1 PVIVDGEPGD
11 ADRECFPPAL
21 RFEVGADG
29 RVTDTPSKML
39 AADARREGDGRD
51 VAVAKIV
58 ARLLGV
64 RTDGIFRRAERERR
78 QQLRRRNAIIAV
90 LASLSLVALASAYYW
105 RIAVRDSDAFAD
117 GLLDAANTI
126 VAKVTEVS
134 VDNINVEQSLFLLKP
149 SEDLLGQIGA
159 RGRATSA
166 KFKRRRASMLMAFAS
181 SYKRL
186 GQTGEQRQRAEEAR
200 ELLADLAK
208 IRPKDLAVQHDLAM
222 TNFEMAS
229 AFIGQG
235 QLGAALDACK
245 EAQAILSGVVRNAV

>member
-1 PVIVDGEPGD
+1 MLQPNTLRYRAFLSYSHTTAAWTNGLHRALEGFRIDRDLIGRETANGVIPATLRPIFRDRGDFTAGLTLADQTLAALDASAALIVVCSPAAAKSRNVNEEVRLFRARHPHRPIVPVIVDGEPGD

-64 RTDGIFRRAERERR
+64 RTDEIFRRAERERR

-117 GLLDAANTI
+117 
-126 VAKVTEVS
+126 
-134 VDNINVEQSLFLLKP
+134 
-149 SEDLLGQIGA
+149 
-159 RGRATSA
+159 
-166 KFKRRRASMLMAFAS
+166 
-181 SYKRL
+181 
-186 GQTGEQRQRAEEAR
+186 
-200 ELLADLAK
+200 
-208 IRPKDLAVQHDLAM
+208 
-222 TNFEMAS
+222 
-229 AFIGQG
+229 
-235 QLGAALDACK
+235 
-245 EAQAILSGVVRNAV
+245 